1 MNRSMRIGRS
11 VIRRSP
17 FRRNVHGTLGLKR
30 AMKRT
35 FRDLTLTRGHPIL
48 RKCTMT

>member
-1 MNRSMRIGRS
+1 MRVGRS

-17 FRRNVHGTLGLKR
+17 FREKVHGTLGLKR

-35 FRDLTLTRGHPIL
+35 FRDLTLRARRPVL
-48 RKCTMT
+48 RNCTIT